1 MNFSFSDID
10 LSVLSKLSAY
20 FAMDDFLN
28 QIPINLTLLSIGKFF
43 LVFMVI
49 TLGISIVSRLFF
61 GGHSGLSQAMAT
73 AVSILVL
80 YVLTVII
87 YILRPWN
94 LDMFLSP
101 LPFVSFCAEA
111 LVVHPFQ
118 ATRMTVFSSECLS
131 IILLALLVNI
141 SSDLVSSDRS
151 VLRWYISHFLSVLL
165 SMLLHLTVRWAIA
178 NYCPSFIV
186 DYAPAVL
193 LVLLLTTLFTG
204 LIKAVLGIF
213 LTIANPVIGIL
224 YSFFFSSYLG
234 KKISISVLS
243 SIIVGAVFAAMEQ
256 LGFRVICITASD
268 LLSYI
273 PLMIGL
279 GALWYLIGH
288 EL

>member
-28 QIPINLTLLSIGKFF
+28 QIPVNLTLLSIGKFF
-43 LVFMVI
+43 LVFMVF

-61 GGHSGLSQAMAT
+61 GSHSGLSQAMAT
-73 AVSILVL
+73 AVSILVV
-80 YVLTVII
+80 YVVTVII

-94 LDMFLSP
+94 LDMLLSP

-111 LVVHPFQ
+111 LVIHPFQ

-131 IILLALLVNI
+131 IILLAFLVNI
-141 SSDLVSSDRS
+141 SSDIVSSDQS

-165 SMLLHLTVRWAIA
+165 SMLLHLTARWAIA
-178 NYCPSFIV
+178 NYCPDFIV

-193 LVLLLTTLFTG
+193 LVLLLTALFTG

-234 KKISISVLS
+234 KKISIAVLS
-243 SIIVGAVFAAMEQ
+243 SIIVCAVFAAMEQ

>member
-28 QIPINLTLLSIGKFF
+28 QIPVSLTLLSIGKFF

-49 TLGISIVSRLFF
+49 ILGISIISRLFF
-61 GGHSGLSQAMAT
+61 GVHSGLSQAMAT
-73 AVSILVL
+73 SVSILVV
-80 YVLTVII
+80 YVVTVII
-87 YILRPWN
+87 YILHPWN
-94 LDMFLSP
+94 LDLLLSP

-111 LVVHPFQ
+111 LVIHPFQ

-131 IILLALLVNI
+131 IILLAMLVNI
-141 SSDLVSSDRS
+141 STDIISSDRS
-151 VLRWYISHFLSVLL
+151 ILRWFISHFLAILL
-165 SMLLHLTVRWAIA
+165 SMLMHLTARWAIA
-178 NYCPSFIV
+178 NYCPAIIA

-193 LVLLLTTLFTG
+193 LILLLTALFTG
-204 LIKAVLGIF
+204 LIKAIFGIF

-234 KKISISVLS
+234 KKISLSVLS
-243 SIIVGAVFAAMEQ
+243 SIIVCAVFATMEQ
-256 LGFRVICITASD
+256 FGYRVVCITPSD

-273 PLMIGL
+273 PLMVGL